1 MLRYNTILLTRD
13 VSGTVKSIWLVF
25 DFQPETPVFKT
36 ELHFVYLS
44 ARRPSTRNSCLLA
57 RCGNTL
63 QEKPR
68 RPGLGSTPV
77 GRPFRPTARG
87 TASPEGTC
95 SDPSGPSAGFPL
107 MLHCA
112 LLRRVCHCQINR
124 MKLKRFHFLLKC
136 CGSTHKCQLSVW
148 VQQSTLH
155 QWEMNALCVVTES
168 PTIF

>member
-13 VSGTVKSIWLVF
+13 VSGTVTLIWLVF
-25 DFQPETPVFKT
+25 DFQAETPVFTT

-44 ARRPSTRNSCLLA
+44 TRRPSTRNSCLLA

-95 SDPSGPSAGFPL
+95 SDLSGPSGVFPVN
-107 MLHCA
+107 A
-112 LLRRVCHCQINR
+112 
-124 MKLKRFHFLLKC
+124 
-136 CGSTHKCQLSVW
+136 
-148 VQQSTLH
+148 
-155 QWEMNALCVVTES
+155 ALCLAAPSLSLSNKPHEVEAFS
-168 PTIF
+168 FFAQMLWLHP

>member
-1 MLRYNTILLTRD
+1 M
-13 VSGTVKSIWLVF
+13 
-25 DFQPETPVFKT
+25 
-36 ELHFVYLS
+36 YLS

-77 GRPFRPTARG
+77 GRPFRPTARR
-87 TASPEGTC
+87 TASREGTC
-95 SDPSGPSAGFPL
+95 SDLSGPSGVLPVNAVLCLAVPSLSLSNKPHEVEAFS
-107 MLHCA
+107 
-112 LLRRVCHCQINR
+112 
-124 MKLKRFHFLLKC
+124 FLLKR

-168 PTIF
+168 PTLF